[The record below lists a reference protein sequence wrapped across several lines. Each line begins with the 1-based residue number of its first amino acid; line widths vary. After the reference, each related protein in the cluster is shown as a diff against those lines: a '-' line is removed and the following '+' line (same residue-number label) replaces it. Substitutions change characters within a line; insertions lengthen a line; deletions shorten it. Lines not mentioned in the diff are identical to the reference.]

1 MTVYFSVISW
11 FLRNP
16 TYHRSILIALVN
28 VLEGLEYVV
37 ITFFFQI
44 KLFHQIILFLGQIIE
59 QRAVLSV

>member
-37 ITFFFQI
+37 ITVFFFSNKVI
-44 KLFHQIILFLGQIIE
+44 SSDYSISG
-59 QRAVLSV
+59 SDN